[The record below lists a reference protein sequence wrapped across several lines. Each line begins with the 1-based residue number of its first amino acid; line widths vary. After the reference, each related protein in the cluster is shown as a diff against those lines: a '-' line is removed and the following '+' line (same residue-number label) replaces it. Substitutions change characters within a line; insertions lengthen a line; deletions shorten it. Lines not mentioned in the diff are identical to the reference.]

1 MTVDGPDFDRIVAHY
16 CQMSGEAWT
25 DALEAEL
32 TFARIFARHDY
43 WRENPP
49 ASVLLAALAVGFG
62 VWEPKRK
69 KPDDAVA
76 VLRGLFPSGRI

>member
-1 MTVDGPDFDRIVAHY
+1 VSGDGPDFDRIVAHY

-49 ASVLLAALAVGFG
+49 STALLAAVAIGLG
-62 VWEPKRK
+62 VWRRK
-69 KPDDAVA
+69 HQPDRDAVA
-76 VLRGLFPSGRI
+76 TLRDLFPTGRI

>member
-1 MTVDGPDFDRIVAHY
+1 VSGDAPDFDRIVAQY

-49 ASVLLAALAVGFG
+49 SAALLTAIAIGLG
-62 VWEPKRK
+62 AWWPKHEK
-69 KPDDAVA
+69 AKDAVA
-76 VLRGLFPSGRI
+76 TLRELFPSGRI